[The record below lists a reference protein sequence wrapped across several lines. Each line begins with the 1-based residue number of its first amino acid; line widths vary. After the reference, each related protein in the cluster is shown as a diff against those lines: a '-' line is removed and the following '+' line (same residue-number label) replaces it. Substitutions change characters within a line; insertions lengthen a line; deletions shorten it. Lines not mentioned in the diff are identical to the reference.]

1 MESCLGG
8 KDPTGDPV
16 MSVSP
21 LLGHE
26 WSNGKTTQ
34 RNEGTSRDNLPSSPL
49 PGLGTGGCHFV

>member
-21 LLGHE
+21 FLGHE
-26 WSNGKTTQ
+26 WSNGKDDT
-34 RNEGTSRDNLPSSPL
+34 EK
-49 PGLGTGGCHFV
+49 